1 MRSWVTL
8 CSLSALL
15 LGAAGSARAGFTT
28 VKTTPYPGVTHAVYT
43 DASVPLVVHVVTVD
57 ISSQEIFLSSTLT
70 GDRGQTLSDWADC
83 KRGTSG
89 CTPIDVAMSRNS
101 QFLYAL
107 TAGSHAISAFGVRQ
121 NDGSLSTTQGAGGL
135 PVGTVGLAAQ

>member
-1 MRSWVTL
+1 
-8 CSLSALL
+8 
-15 LGAAGSARAGFTT
+15 
-28 VKTTPYPGVTHAVYT
+28 
-43 DASVPLVVHVVTVD
+43 
-57 ISSQEIFLSSTLT
+57 
-70 GDRGQTLSDWADC
+70 
-83 KRGTSG
+83 
-89 CTPIDVAMSRNS
+89 MSRNS